1 MTATTSVWPR
11 ITPASTITPTV
22 NPGLGSGIGTPTSA
36 AGVSLTPVPS
46 NLPTISSI
54 PPSLPAAPTGGLI
67 LPGSSLNPPTL
78 GNNINLVNN
87 DLNHR
92 RLMQLEDENKRRAVT
107 NNLMNDVQQTT
118 AMLLHGQMDVQ
129 DQILQY
135 QFMLEQCMTNL
146 DHQNLVLNQQQEELS
161 LLRSKMKRVDYMLD
175 ALKYKGATNPSSMSS
190 YPQSPAVAWHQT
202 AVMPPPSSPHYSGGA
217 TRVTPSTFQP
227 RNPRYRSPTRSQRT
241 SRQFSTTSSNTDIG
255 RRITVNNTSIP
266 TSNNNSFRRLNN
278 NSTTIG
284 R

>member
-202 AVMPPPSSPHYSGGA
+202 AYV
-217 TRVTPSTFQP
+217 
-227 RNPRYRSPTRSQRT
+227 
-241 SRQFSTTSSNTDIG
+241 
-255 RRITVNNTSIP
+255 
-266 TSNNNSFRRLNN
+266 
-278 NSTTIG
+278 
-284 R
+284 